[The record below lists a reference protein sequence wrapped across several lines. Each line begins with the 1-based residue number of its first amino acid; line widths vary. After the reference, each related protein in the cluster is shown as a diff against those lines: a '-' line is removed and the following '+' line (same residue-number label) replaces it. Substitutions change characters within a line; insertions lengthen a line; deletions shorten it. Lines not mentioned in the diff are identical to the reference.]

1 MSWTLS
7 KHTTET
13 QLCRSCLQIPW
24 EDLFR
29 NFAQLYSG
37 QFDDVSDPD
46 NPPKILLCYV
56 LHSNRVEMEAAL
68 MQQCDLCQTLITGN
82 SDGELTQKS
91 HSDSLQDEV
100 QVHLHLSLVGWM
112 QDKYVFLPV
121 FEKLVQFWCSKTSSD
136 RHENYGSR
144 SSAYGAGNSVSSEL
158 CSPRCA
164 PICTCRLAVTPV
176 NRFVNFY
183 RILSA

>member
-1 MSWTLS
+1 
-7 KHTTET
+7 
-13 QLCRSCLQIPW
+13 
-24 EDLFR
+24 
-29 NFAQLYSG
+29 
-37 QFDDVSDPD
+37 
-46 NPPKILLCYV
+46 LCYV

-121 FEKLVQFWCSKTSSD
+121 FEKLVQF
-136 RHENYGSR
+136 
-144 SSAYGAGNSVSSEL
+144 
-158 CSPRCA
+158 
-164 PICTCRLAVTPV
+164 
-176 NRFVNFY
+176 
-183 RILSA
+183 